1 MFVIR
6 ILFLIA
12 FLFLAPALLGVP
24 WTTVLP
30 NKNRYRLCAC
40 FPIGFFV
47 ELAIFQLLEVPVAF
61 LRLPFTLLCWMFAV
75 VITVACIYSGWY
87 FGKNKP
93 FCLKLSRLNGWER
106 FYLIVFTG
114 LLVWQLYN
122 GMVGDTTVWSHDD
135 AMYVTYAADTIRY
148 NAIQTINPYTGIA
161 TSFNAHRALQG
172 WLYFPAFLSA
182 VSSVPV
188 TVMERTVLETYD
200 ILLAY
205 AVYVY
210 MACVLFPKKD
220 NGLIFLIILSVVY
233 IFGLYSPYSVTF
245 RLLGPNYQGKAVLA
259 ASFFPFLFTL
269 LIQMLEQ
276 AYSTKKGVLLM
287 LLSVSA
293 TAMTMFGAATV
304 MLNSSLVVCLSVVG
318 GKTRRARMRHMK
330 YIPWTCLLPGLYCGI
345 YFLYRYGRF

>member
-1 MFVIR
+1 M
-6 ILFLIA
+6 LAA
-12 FLFLAPALLGVP
+12 FLFLFPFLLGAP
-24 WTTVLP
+24 WTTPLP
-30 NKNRYRLCAC
+30 RKNRYRLLSC

-47 ELAIFQLLEVPVAF
+47 EIAIFQLLEVPIAF
-61 LRLPFTLLCWMFAV
+61 LHLPFTLLCWIFSAV
-75 VITVACIYSGWY
+75 IIGASIYGIVFIW
-87 FGKNKP
+87 KQKP
-93 FCLKLSRLNGWER
+93 FIIKLSKLNGWET
-106 FYLIVFTG
+106 FYLITFIG
-114 LLVWQLYN
+114 LLGMQLYN
-122 GMVGDTTVWSHDD
+122 GFVRDTTIWSHDD

-148 NAIQTINPYTGIA
+148 NAIQTIHPYTGTA
-161 TSFNAHRALQG
+161 TTFNAHRALQG

-210 MACVLFPKKD
+210 MASVLFLKKD
-220 NGLIFLIILSVVY
+220 NGMIFLIILSVLY

-259 ASFFPFLFTL
+259 ASLFPLLFTL

-276 AYSTKKGVLLM
+276 TYTTRKGLLLL

-293 TAMTMFGAATV
+293 TSLTMFGAATV
-304 MLNSSLVVCLSVVG
+304 VLNTSLVVCLSVVS
-318 GKTRRARMRHMK
+318 GKARKACMK
-330 YIPWTCLLPGLYCGI
+330 HIQYIPWVCLLPALYCGI
-345 YFLYRYGRF
+345 YFLHRYGRF